1 MTTKRIPMA
10 AAAALLAVTLGATVA
25 FAQSHQ
31 APAPQQA
38 PMPGKDMMMGQG
50 AMDHGNMMD
59 MAQMKTM
66 MGNCNRMME
75 SMQHSPSGAQGTSAP
90 VPMQAPRPWTTVM
103 QGMQGGGNG

>member
-59 MAQMKTM
+59 MAQMKTT
-66 MGNCNRMME
+66 MGNCNRTME

-90 VPMQAPRPWTTVM
+90 VPMQAPRSWTNM
-103 QGMQGGGNG
+103 GLGGGGG